1 MILLRIHW
9 LSAASLREESLVDGG
24 HADSLK
30 SLTLSELVHS
40 GLAIAP
46 SSELLARGV
55 FHPPALDAPVT
66 AASAPG
72 GSAGG
77 GGDGGGGAASAGGGA
92 ASAGGGA
99 ASAGGGAAAA
109 AFVGRLQRRVANRGH
124 LVLVPVL
131 TPPGELI
138 T

>member
-55 FHPPALDAPVT
+55 FVSVRDPQGLMLLSDVQKQKI
-66 AASAPG
+66 
-72 GSAGG
+72 
-77 GGDGGGGAASAGGGA
+77 
-92 ASAGGGA
+92 
-99 ASAGGGAAAA
+99 
-109 AFVGRLQRRVANRGH
+109 VRRKIGRVRQ
-124 LVLVPVL
+124 
-131 TPPGELI
+131 
-138 T
+138 